1 MAILIW
7 HRHNKKSPVIG
18 RRLTKHGF
26 PSIHTIFPKI
36 DVNVQIEAPLP
47 TQLLGHDVVLLPLKA
62 GAESQVAVDK
72 GSVAYRR
79 FLQQQGITFGVC

>member
-1 MAILIW
+1 M
-7 HRHNKKSPVIG
+7 
-18 RRLTKHGF
+18 
-26 PSIHTIFPKI
+26 
-36 DVNVQIEAPLP
+36 NVQIEAPMP

-79 FLQQQGITFGVC
+79 YLQQQGITFGVC

>member
-1 MAILIW
+1 M
-7 HRHNKKSPVIG
+7 
-18 RRLTKHGF
+18 
-26 PSIHTIFPKI
+26 
-36 DVNVQIEAPLP
+36 NVQIEARYWHPVCDSHDLLHAPLP

-79 FLQQQGITFGVC
+79 YLQQQGITFGVC